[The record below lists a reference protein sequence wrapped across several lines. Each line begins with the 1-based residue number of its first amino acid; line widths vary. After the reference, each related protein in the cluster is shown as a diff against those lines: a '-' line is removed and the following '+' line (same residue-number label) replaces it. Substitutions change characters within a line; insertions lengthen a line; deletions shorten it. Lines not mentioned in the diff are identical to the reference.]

1 MASSGTIPEVLPSQI
16 LSVSPSLPTNKLLD
30 NLTKNQRL
38 LQLLPQNYEK
48 RHYFAGFYKTLLDDF
63 FYSHE
68 RADVQL
74 YAAICLA
81 DLIRIWAPNLPDA
94 PPEKLLNM
102 FLFLARQLLGLKK
115 IDDPLFSRRY
125 YLLENLSMV
134 QSFIPAVN
142 LEDNRGC
149 QISTVVFNNLFNA
162 LQKKH
167 TDQLKN
173 LMIDIVTVILAEYES
188 IPFSL
193 LELLFARI
201 IDPEKKL
208 REECYELVES
218 IIRRG
223 ESCLKPA
230 IAEYFKTVLI
240 TEDTESLQLHS
251 KIYYVFDELCHI
263 SESIVDEIIPTI
275 EHRLTVSNEKHR
287 RDAAK
292 IVAYVTSA
300 PNNDFA
306 QRHKTLWNTFLDQF
320 KNGTSEIQST
330 CIKHLKSYFVNH
342 PELRADLE
350 DVMVRLSLSTD
361 QNIRSQLMAQIRA
374 ITNSSL
380 LNISDKLKQILCERA
395 RDKIWE
401 VRKEALDYL
410 GHVYKKECANDNWSN
425 DVQKQLTWVANC
437 IIHLYYQKTTQDKLL
452 AERILTFY
460 LMPWDVNTDDKVRVL
475 LTLYSNVDDNAQR
488 AIREII
494 QSKFLFRRQLV
505 KLIDFCLQMTD
516 SNISNDDKQLIEL
529 KLVSHIHIIA
539 LRCLPNPDKNESVL
553 KALAVYAIKNHKQSL
568 TVNKESSI
576 LSIFKQAI
584 SDGIKSKEVYA
595 LANGIG
601 QMLLEEAAKEQKRFP
616 VNTTDDQTIT
626 ATMVENNGH
635 GQYTKMCGSIKTMF
649 EKISTLLFDQE
660 TVSKLLKL
668 IFERVSNEPEQ
679 PASYYENINQL
690 LKVFI
695 QHPFIFNC
703 PESLELL
710 CNLLKQRVLELAP
723 ILIRTIEVCAP
734 LIIKLNQTNMMTLLN
749 SELST
754 YLTLHPPIAKRAL
767 YCLCALNPN
776 TRDQLLQK
784 LIDDTQYDQFD
795 SDQFITRLVLVG
807 HMIEISPISIGDM
820 GKRILSNISKH
831 IVDKQKTNDDEDNMT
846 TSFFHGNFTLL
857 PDEPHCDPE
866 IGADARVKREL
877 VKAMTRAV
885 LGLQEN
891 SASLFNTV
899 YKLMKKCIGND
910 EDFTGEMSESE
921 IIFIR
926 LCGLS
931 CLLKLI
937 CSSYFYSRMKP
948 DDFLIIISLLRDSS
962 SIIRQRTYRKLA
974 EHLRDPTCPI
984 ELLALL
990 AFAAKEPERE
1000 HREQIRRLMLQIID
1014 TRREHI
1020 KLQLSYKTAH
1030 TAANNHPQHTNSF
1043 NHDLEDDDDDNDN
1056 NNNNNNNN
1064 DKPIDYT
1071 LYPEY
1076 SLTYFLFFLSK
1087 SPAFILYDD
1096 IEMLHTMTDYIL
1108 FLFDALLLRCD
1119 TTVGLF
1125 YKGLLRSIKSSED
1138 ATIVLEKEEKIERKD
1153 AIKKLHVLVDLA
1165 YVILSQRASSLMICR
1180 ASSNVPLPEMY
1191 FKKARY
1197 NHLSYLP
1204 KDFKIKLK
1212 PITTTTVSDTL
1223 ASKRTIINSLEA
1235 NNSSNNNNTTTIT
1248 TKSNTT
1254 IVSPPKTT
1262 RRKRTSG
1269 GDDNE
1274 NDDKEQTLPNK
1285 RRKTSANAKQQKRKT
1300 SHSIAENEDNNSTA
1314 SSINRKKLRK
1324 NTTNGSTRS
1333 RINFPYEKP
1342 QLRSASA
1349 SSISSSPSPPARKTR
1364 GRPPSKLAAK
1374 N

>member
-1 MASSGTIPEVLPSQI
+1 MASSSGTVPDVLPSQI

-48 RHYFAGFYKTLLDDF
+48 RQLFTNFYKTLLDDF

-68 RADVQL
+68 RPDMQL

-81 DLIRIWAPNLPDA
+81 DVIRIWAPNLPDA

-102 FLFLARQLLGLKK
+102 FMFLARQLIGLKN
-115 IDDPLFSRRY
+115 IDDRLFSRRY

-149 QISTVVFNNLFNA
+149 QISTVVLNNLFNA
-162 LQKKH
+162 VQKKH

-173 LMIDIVTVILAEYES
+173 LMIEIITVILAEYES
-188 IPFSL
+188 VPFAL

-223 ESCLKPA
+223 EPYLKSS
-230 IAEYFKTVLI
+230 IADYFKAVLI
-240 TEDTESLQLHS
+240 TEDTDSLQLHT

-263 SESIVDEIIPTI
+263 SEAIVDELIPTI

-292 IVAYVTSA
+292 IIAYVTSS

-306 QRHKTLWNTFLDQF
+306 QRHKTLWSTFLDQF
-320 KNGTSEIQST
+320 KNGTTEVQST

-342 PELRADLE
+342 PELRGDLE
-350 DVMVRLSLSTD
+350 DVMIRLSLSSDT
-361 QNIRSQLMAQIRA
+361 NIRSQLMAQIRA
-374 ITNSSL
+374 ITSSNL
-380 LNISDKLKQILCERA
+380 LDISDKIKQILCERA

-410 GHVYKKECANDNWSN
+410 GHVYKKECHSTNWSN
-425 DVQKQLTWVANC
+425 DTQKQLTWVANC

-452 AERILTFY
+452 AERLLTFY

-475 LTLYSNVDDNAQR
+475 LTLYSNVDENAQR
-488 AIREII
+488 AIREMMH
-494 QSKFLFRRQLV
+494 SKFLFRRQLV

-516 SNISNDDKQLIEL
+516 PNIPNDEKQLIEL
-529 KLVSHIHIIA
+529 KLVSLIHVIA

-553 KALAVYAIKNHKQSL
+553 KSFAVYAIKNHKQSL
-568 TVNKESSI
+568 INTNESSI
-576 LSIFKQAI
+576 LLIFKQAI
-584 SDGIKSKEVYA
+584 SDGIKSKEAYA

-601 QMLLEEAAKEQKRFP
+601 QMLLEEATKEQKRFP
-616 VNTTDDQTIT
+616 ANTTEDQTIT
-626 ATMVENNGH
+626 TTTTTTTIPIIENNGH
-635 GQYTKMCGSIKTMF
+635 GQYTKMCGLIKTMF

-660 TVSKLLKL
+660 TVSKLLKF
-668 IFERVSNEPEQ
+668 IFEKVSNEPEQ
-679 PASYYENINQL
+679 SASYYENINQL

-695 QHPFIFNC
+695 QHPFIFNS

-723 ILIRTIEVCAP
+723 ILIHTIEACAP
-734 LIIKLNQTNMMTLLN
+734 LIISLNKNSMMTLLDT
-749 SELST
+749 ELST

-767 YCLCALNPN
+767 YCICALHPN
-776 TRDQLLQK
+776 TKDELLQK
-784 LIDDTQYDQFD
+784 MIEDTQYDQFD
-795 SDQFITRLVLVG
+795 SEQFITRLVLLG
-807 HMIEISPISIGDM
+807 HMIQISPITLEDI
-820 GKRILSNISKH
+820 GKRILSNISKY
-831 IVDKQKTNDDEDNMT
+831 IADRNQTNDDDEDNMS
-846 TSFFHGNFTLL
+846 TSFFHGHFTLL
-857 PDEPHCDPE
+857 HDEPHADPE

-877 VKAMTRAV
+877 VKAMTRAI
-885 LGLQEN
+885 LGLREN
-891 SASLFNTV
+891 SSGLFNIV
-899 YKLMKKCIGND
+899 YKLIRKCIEND
-910 EDFTGEMSESE
+910 QEFTNEMSENE
-921 IIFIR
+921 IIYIR

-937 CSSYFYSRMKP
+937 CNPYFYTRIKP
-948 DDFLIIISLLRDSS
+948 DDFLVIITLLRDPSS
-962 SIIRQRTYRKLA
+962 VIRQRTYRKLA
-974 EHLRDPTCPI
+974 EHLRDPLCPI

-1000 HREQIRRLMLQIID
+1000 HREQIRRSMLQIID

-1030 TAANNHPQHTNSF
+1030 TTNGF
-1043 NHDLEDDDDDNDN
+1043 DHDDN
-1056 NNNNNNNN
+1056 NNNNSSSID

-1076 SLTYFLFFLSK
+1076 SLTYFLFFLSQ
-1087 SPAFILYDD
+1087 SPAYILYDD

-1108 FLFDALLLRCD
+1108 FLLDTLLLRCD

-1138 ATIVLEKEEKIERKD
+1138 ATIVLDKEEKIERKD

-1165 YVILSQRASSLMICR
+1165 YVLLSQRASSLMMCR
-1180 ASSNVPLPEMY
+1180 ASSTVPLPEMY

-1223 ASKRTIINSLEA
+1223 TNKRAIINNSEA
-1235 NNSSNNNNTTTIT
+1235 DNTTTT
-1248 TKSNTT
+1248 TISNTT
-1254 IVSPPKTT
+1254 ISTSPKTT
-1262 RRKRTSG
+1262 TTRKKRKSSG
-1269 GDDNE
+1269 ENE
-1274 NDDKEQTLPNK
+1274 NDDDNKEQTSPNK
-1285 RRKTSANAKQQKRKT
+1285 RRKRSTTNKQRKRKL
-1300 SHSIAENEDNNSTA
+1300 SSSIAENEDTTLTSVPSVNG
-1314 SSINRKKLRK
+1314 KKSRK
-1324 NTTNGSTRS
+1324 NIVNTSNRS
-1333 RINFPYEKP
+1333 RVSFPYEKP
-1342 QLRSASA
+1342 QLRSKSA
-1349 SSISSSPSPPARKTR
+1349 SSSSSSLSPPARKTR
-1364 GRPPSKLAAK
+1364 SKASSRLATK

>member
-1 MASSGTIPEVLPSQI
+1 MASSSGTVPDILPSQI

-48 RHYFAGFYKTLLDDF
+48 RHYFTSFYKTLLDDF

-68 RADVQL
+68 RDDVQL
-74 YAAICLA
+74 YVAMCLA
-81 DLIRIWAPNLPDA
+81 DVIRIWAPNLPDA

-149 QISTVVFNNLFNA
+149 QISTVVLNNLFNA
-162 LQKKH
+162 VQKKH

-173 LMIDIVTVILAEYES
+173 LMIEIVSVILAEYES

-223 ESCLKPA
+223 ESYLKPA

-263 SESIVDEIIPTI
+263 SESIVDELIPTI

-292 IVAYVTSA
+292 IVAYVTSS

-320 KNGTSEIQST
+320 KNGTSEIQLT

-342 PELRADLE
+342 PELRTDLE
-350 DVMVRLSLSTD
+350 DVMIRLSLSTD
-361 QNIRSQLMAQIRA
+361 INIRSQLMAQIRS
-374 ITNSSL
+374 ITSSNL
-380 LNISDKLKQILCERA
+380 LDISDKIKQILCERA

-410 GHVYKKECANDNWSN
+410 GHVYKKECINQNWS
-425 DVQKQLTWVANC
+425 DDIQKQLIWVANC

-452 AERILTFY
+452 AERLLTFY
-460 LMPWDVNTDDKVRVL
+460 LIPWDVNADDKVRVL
-475 LTLYSNVDDNAQR
+475 LTLYSNVDENAQR

-494 QSKFLFRRQLV
+494 HSKFLFRRQLV

-516 SNISNDDKQLIEL
+516 LNISNDEKQLIEL
-529 KLVSHIHIIA
+529 KLVSLIHVIT

-553 KALAVYAIKNHKQSL
+553 KALTVYAIKNHKQSL
-568 TVNKESSI
+568 INNNDSSI

-616 VNTTDDQTIT
+616 GNTTDDQTTTTII
-626 ATMVENNGH
+626 ENNGH
-635 GQYTKMCGSIKTMF
+635 GQYTKMCGLIKTMF

-660 TVSKLLKL
+660 TVSKLLKS

-679 PASYYENINQL
+679 QASYYENINQL

-695 QHPFIFNC
+695 QHPFVFNSS
-703 PESLELL
+703 ESLELL
-710 CNLLKQRVLELAP
+710 FNLLKQRVLELAP
-723 ILIRTIEVCAP
+723 ILIRTIEACAP
-734 LIIKLNQTNMMTLLN
+734 LIITLNQNNMMILLN
-749 SELST
+749 SELSS

-767 YCLCALNPN
+767 YCICALNSN
-776 TRDQLLQK
+776 NKDELLQK
-784 LIDDTQYDQFD
+784 MIDDTQYDQFD
-795 SDQFITRLVLVG
+795 SDQFITNLVLLG
-807 HMIEISPISIGDM
+807 HMIQISPIVLGDI
-820 GKRILSNISKH
+820 GKRILTNISKY
-831 IVDKQKTNDDEDNMT
+831 IVDKQQTNDNENNMT

-857 PDEPHCDPE
+857 PDEPHADPE

-885 LGLQEN
+885 LGLREN
-891 SASLFNTV
+891 SSGLFNIV
-899 YKLMKKCIGND
+899 YKLIKKCIEND
-910 EDFTGEMSESE
+910 QDFTGEMSESE
-921 IIFIR
+921 IIYIR

-937 CSSYFYSRMKP
+937 CNSYFYTRMKP
-948 DDFLIIISLLRDSS
+948 DDFLIIINLLRDPS

-974 EHLRDPTCPI
+974 EHLRDPICPI

-1020 KLQLSYKTAH
+1020 KLQLSYKTAQP
-1030 TAANNHPQHTNSF
+1030 TTTISNNHEHTNGF
-1043 NHDLEDDDDDNDN
+1043 NHDDDNNTN
-1056 NNNNNNNN
+1056 NYLSINN

-1076 SLTYFLFFLSK
+1076 SLTYFLYFLSK
-1087 SPAFILYDD
+1087 SPAFILYND

-1138 ATIVLEKEEKIERKD
+1138 ATIILDKEEIIERKD

-1180 ASSNVPLPEMY
+1180 ASSNVPLPDMY
-1191 FKKARY
+1191 FKKTRY

-1223 ASKRTIINSLEA
+1223 TNKRTIINNIET
-1235 NNSSNNNNTTTIT
+1235 NNNNETNTTTASTITIIT
-1248 TKSNTT
+1248 T
-1254 IVSPPKTT
+1254 PPKTT

-1269 GDDNE
+1269 GENENE
-1274 NDDKEQTLPNK
+1274 NDNK
-1285 RRKTSANAKQQKRKT
+1285 RRKISVNTKQQKRKMN
-1300 SHSIAENEDNNSTA
+1300 HSITENEDNNST
-1314 SSINRKKLRK
+1314 SSSVNSKKPRK
-1324 NTTNGSTRS
+1324 NPSGGSSRS

-1349 SSISSSPSPPARKTR
+1349 SSASSTPSPPTRKTR
-1364 GRPPSKLAAK
+1364 RKGLSKLVAK

>member
-1 MASSGTIPEVLPSQI
+1 MTTSSGTVPDVSPSQV

-48 RHYFAGFYKTLLDDF
+48 RQYFNNLFQTLLDDF

-68 RADVQL
+68 RPDVQL

-81 DLIRIWAPNLPDA
+81 DIIRIWAPNLPDA
-94 PPEKLLNM
+94 PPEKKLNM
-102 FLFLARQLLGLKK
+102 FLFLARQLLALKK

-149 QISTVVFNNLFNA
+149 QISTLVFNNLFNA
-162 LQKKH
+162 LQKNH

-223 ESCLKPA
+223 ESYLKPA
-230 IAEYFKTVLI
+230 IAEYFKAVLI
-240 TEDTESLQLHS
+240 TEDTESLQLHN

-263 SESIVDEIIPTI
+263 SESIVDELIPTI

-292 IVAYVTSA
+292 IIAYVTSS

-306 QRHKTLWNTFLDQF
+306 QRHKTLWSTFLDQF
-320 KNGTSEIQST
+320 KNGTSEIQLT
-330 CIKHLKSYFVNH
+330 CLKHLKSYFVNH
-342 PELRADLE
+342 PELRTDLE
-350 DVMVRLSLSTD
+350 DVMIRLSLSSDT
-361 QNIRSQLMAQIRA
+361 NIRSQLMIQIRA
-374 ITNSSL
+374 ITSSNL
-380 LNISDKLKQILCERA
+380 LDISDKIKQILCGRA
-395 RDKIWE
+395 RDKIWD

-410 GHVYKKECANDNWSN
+410 GHVYKKECTNANWSN
-425 DVQKQLTWVANC
+425 DTQKQLTWVANC

-452 AERILTFY
+452 AERLLTFY
-460 LMPWDVNTDDKVRVL
+460 LIPWDVNTDDKVKVFL
-475 LTLYSNVDDNAQR
+475 ELYSNVDENAQR
-488 AIREII
+488 AIREMIH
-494 QSKFLFRRQLV
+494 SKFLFRRQLI
-505 KLIDFCLQMTD
+505 KLIDFTLQMAD

-529 KLVSHIHIIA
+529 KLVSLIHVIA

-553 KALAVYAIKNHKQSL
+553 KSFTVYAIKNHKQSL
-568 TVNKESSI
+568 TTNEESSI
-576 LSIFKQAI
+576 VSIFKKAL
-584 SDGIKSKEVYA
+584 SDGIKAKEAYS

-601 QMLLEEAAKEQKRFP
+601 QMLLEEATKEQKRFP
-616 VNTTDDQTIT
+616 GNTSEDQTTNGTPTI
-626 ATMVENNGH
+626 ENNGH
-635 GQYTKMCGSIKTMF
+635 GQYRKMCGLIKTMF

-660 TVSKLLKL
+660 TASKLLKS
-668 IFERVSNEPEQ
+668 IFEKVSHEPEQ

-690 LKVFI
+690 LKVFV
-695 QHPFIFNC
+695 QYPLVFNSS
-703 PESLELL
+703 ESLELL

-723 ILIRTIEVCAP
+723 TLIRTIEACAP
-734 LIIKLNQTNMMTLLN
+734 MIISLKQTSMMTLLD

-754 YLTLHPPIAKRAL
+754 YLTLHPPIAKRTL
-767 YCLCALNPN
+767 YCICALHP
-776 TRDQLLQK
+776 DKKDELLQK
-784 LIDDTQYDQFD
+784 MIDDTHYDQFE
-795 SDQFITRLVLVG
+795 SEQFTTRLVLLG
-807 HMIEISPISIGDM
+807 HMIQISPITLADI
-820 GKRILSNISKH
+820 GKRILSNIAKH
-831 IVDKQKTNDDEDNMT
+831 IIDKQQTNDDDETNMS
-846 TSFFHGNFTLL
+846 TSFLHGDFTLL
-857 PDEPHCDPE
+857 PDEPHADPD
-866 IGADARVKREL
+866 IGSDARVKREL
-877 VKAMTRAV
+877 VKAMTRAI
-885 LGLQEN
+885 LGLREN
-891 SASLFNTV
+891 ASGLFNIV
-899 YKLMKKCIGND
+899 YKLIRKCIEND
-910 EDFTGEMSESE
+910 QDFTNEMSENE
-921 IIFIR
+921 IIYIR

-937 CSSYFYSRMKP
+937 CNSYFHTRIKP
-948 DDFLIIISLLRDSS
+948 DDFLVIITLLRDSS
-962 SIIRQRTYRKLA
+962 SIIRQRTYRELT
-974 EHLRDPTCPI
+974 EHLRDPSCPI

-1000 HREQIRRLMLQIID
+1000 HREQIRRSMLQIID

-1030 TAANNHPQHTNSF
+1030 TTNDIDQHNEQNPSTT
-1043 NHDLEDDDDDNDN
+1043 
-1056 NNNNNNNN
+1056 N

-1108 FLFDALLLRCD
+1108 FLLDALLLRCD
-1119 TTVGLF
+1119 ATVGLF

-1138 ATIVLEKEEKIERKD
+1138 ATLSLEKEDKPERKD
-1153 AIKKLHVLVDLA
+1153 EIKKLHVLVDLA
-1165 YVILSQRASSLMICR
+1165 YVILSQHASSLMICR
-1180 ASSNVPLPEMY
+1180 ASSNVPLPDMY
-1191 FKKARY
+1191 FKKAKF

-1223 ASKRTIINSLEA
+1223 TTKRTIINNSET
-1235 NNSSNNNNTTTIT
+1235 NNIT
-1248 TKSNTT
+1248 TASSIT
-1254 IVSPPKTT
+1254 ISTSPKTT
-1262 RRKRTSG
+1262 RKKRISEG
-1269 GDDNE
+1269 ENENEDDDDDN
-1274 NDDKEQTLPNK
+1274 DDNKEQNLPNK
-1285 RRKTSANAKQQKRKT
+1285 RRKGSANSNKQRKRKL
-1300 SHSIAENEDNNSTA
+1300 SNSITENEDNNSTA
-1314 SSINRKKLRK
+1314 STVTSKKARK
-1324 NTTNGSTRS
+1324 NTTTNSTNRS
-1333 RINFPYEKP
+1333 RVNFSYEKP
-1342 QLRSASA
+1342 QLRSAS
-1349 SSISSSPSPPARKTR
+1349 ISSGSSTPTRKTR
-1364 GRPPSKLAAK
+1364 SKGSAK
-1374 N
+1374 LTTKN